1 MRRKYFL
8 LVTGCAFLSCL
19 TAFSEQDS
27 GQNGN
32 LLRKPLPVNVVPAGL
47 TELGFKEV
55 NPEPQPVGTETELGF
70 MLFGRPAT
78 VPVYPN
84 TNPLADERIK
94 DLTVFGALGE
104 AVAANFAIYPL
115 KALGNLRVVATGLK
129 SDDGTI
135 PSENVDVRLVTYRNV
150 VYPSYRSEKSYRK
163 VPELLEKVDAVS
175 APEKEC
181 QRYWLKVKIPDNAAA
196 GLYSGSVTVASDNS
210 GKTFVLPLTLRVLP
224 FKLLKDPEKH
234 FTAYNYDVEL
244 YSNVLWKGKSP
255 EWISKAE
262 RNDYKAMREY
272 GFDVFPTLYLFYDP
286 KTKKICYV
294 GKGDGGKSINEMLS
308 AGLKGPVPAV
318 FAGAPT
324 LYKELT
330 GKTMSSHHYIMPE
343 PPPEEFYKMI
353 TRLVKDFEIERKAK
367 GWPEFIYNPL
377 DEVAAESK
385 DFGVKVYKAFKDAG
399 VKTYNT
405 KSPAVSDAADYADV
419 VDVWCDPYYSVPYE
433 KVIADKKH
441 GYWNYPNYVQCGPK
455 HDPLIFCAGGRMVYG
470 YGLWRSGYTML
481 IPWIWRW
488 GNLDTYLTP
497 FSKGDPAS
505 GNQLDGNGEVIP
517 AVYWDCIREGVNDY
531 NYIYTLETAVA
542 QRENSGDPECRKL
555 AAKGKAL
562 LQEIWDAVKPRTTYE
577 DAPWNHEDFD
587 GYRWRMAQITGQL
600 LKFPDANNDPVPS
613 VIVDCK
619 AKQAA
624 DDMQGFFRKQQEER
638 NIEIVDLGQGDF
650 KSWRSVTTEG
660 KIKIP
665 ENVKHAGNKCLLFDV
680 TVDYKK
686 DGGGENGVYL
696 IGWPRICMDIAGGLD
711 MSEYDYISLWVMVE
725 SERPETKNERSPLSI
740 DLLSHDKNKYKL
752 YNKIIID
759 VVPERVGIPIILS
772 VKEMVKES
780 GNQEGPWKCVKGIQF
795 GISEA
800 AYPDGTNIRFHF
812 EGINLIKLKNPAIAS
827 VDIPSAILL
836 KRDETAFTVGIMGCK
851 EQCSLSAKLLGSKNE
866 TISTA
871 CASNIEKDTKMIIDT
886 SKLTAG
892 IYTLHLEIKDSAGK
906 ICSKYDKIVQAVDGP
921 ANDGK
926 VK

>member
-1 MRRKYFL
+1 MKGNFFL
-8 LVTGCAFLSCL
+8 LAAGCIFLSSL
-19 TAFSEQDS
+19 ASS
-27 GQNGN
+27 GQDASNGKAFK
-32 LLRKPLPVNVVPAGL
+32 KPLPVNVLPAGL
-47 TELGFKEV
+47 TEMGFKEV
-55 NPEPQPVGTETELGF
+55 NPEPQPAGTETEMGF
-70 MLFGRPAT
+70 IPFSRPAT
-78 VPVYPN
+78 IPVYPN
-84 TNPLADERIK
+84 TRPLADERVK
-94 DLTVFGALGE
+94 SLEAFGTLGE
-104 AVAANFAIYPL
+104 IVSMNFVIYPL
-115 KALGNLRVVATGLK
+115 KALNNLRVVATELK
-129 SDDGTI
+129 SDGNVI

-150 VYPSYRSEKSYRK
+150 VYPSYYSDKTYRT
-163 VPELLEKVDAVS
+163 VPELLEKVDVAS

-181 QRYWLKVKIPDNAAA
+181 RRYWLKVKIPDNAAA
-196 GLYSGSVTVASDNS
+196 GLYTGSVTVSSDSS

-262 RNDYKAMREY
+262 RNDYKTMREY
-272 GFDVFPTLYLFYDP
+272 GFDVFPTIYIFYDT
-286 KTKKICYV
+286 KTKKLAFV
-294 GKGDGGKSINEMLS
+294 RSGDGGKAINEMLS
-308 AGLKGPVPAV
+308 AGLKGPVPVV
-318 FAGAPT
+318 FAGTPE
-324 LYKELT
+324 LYLELT
-330 GKTMSSHHYIMPE
+330 GKRMSSHHYIMPE
-343 PPPEEFYKMI
+343 PPPEEFYKI
-353 TRLVKDFEIERKAK
+353 VTRLVKDFEIERKAK

-759 VVPERVGIPIILS
+759 VVPERVWIPIILS